1 MIDQVRNTVLFFMS
15 KDGRGYLTPSEF
27 NSFAEMAQRSIFEDD
42 FFAYNRL
49 ILKQTNRLTNSEF
62 GDLPKNFRER
72 LDKFAQYAT
81 LTKNNTT
88 QLWSYSATDVHRVE
102 GLTYA
107 GNDVEEVSKLD
118 INKLNNT
125 PLISSSTTYPVYI
138 RVGSDFK
145 IFPSTIASGVELYYL
160 RTPKT
165 PKWTYVTVQG
175 NPLFNPNAN
184 DYQDFDLHESC
195 FEGLVAK
202 ILSYA
207 GISINSQ
214 EIVNYVAMQEQL
226 ENQKKA

>member
-88 QLWSYSATDVHRVE
+88 QLWSYNATDVHRVE

-145 IFPSTIASGVELYYL
+145 IFPSTIASVL
-160 RTPKT
+160 
-165 PKWTYVTVQG
+165 
-175 NPLFNPNAN
+175 
-184 DYQDFDLHESC
+184 
-195 FEGLVAK
+195 
-202 ILSYA
+202 
-207 GISINSQ
+207 
-214 EIVNYVAMQEQL
+214 NYII
-226 ENQKKA
+226 